1 MEEIIVAII
10 RGVLLGL
17 TIMIPYRFTE
27 AMDKKVPVFEFR
39 YIDVYVVVYTF
50 IMSNLLSR

>member
-1 MEEIIVAII
+1 MEEIIFAII

-50 IMSNLLSR
+50 IMSILLSR

>member
-17 TIMIPYRFTE
+17 TIMIPYLFTE
-27 AMDKKVPVFEFR
+27 AMDKKIPVFEFR

-50 IMSNLLSR
+50 IMSILLSR

>member
-1 MEEIIVAII
+1 MQEIIVAII

-17 TIMIPYRFTE
+17 TIMIPYCSTKYME
-27 AMDKKVPVFEFR
+27 QKVPVFEFR

-50 IMSNLLSR
+50 IMSVLLSR

>member
-27 AMDKKVPVFEFR
+27 AMDKKIPVFEFR

-50 IMSNLLSR
+50 VMSILLSK

>member
-17 TIMIPYRFTE
+17 TIMIPYRFNE
-27 AMDKKVPVFEFR
+27 AMDKKVSVFEFR
-39 YIDVYVVVYTF
+39 YIDVYVVIYTF
-50 IMSNLLSR
+50 IMSILLSR

>member
-1 MEEIIVAII
+1 MQEIIVAII

-17 TIMIPYRFTE
+17 TIMIPYCSTKYME
-27 AMDKKVPVFEFR
+27 QKVPVFEFR

-50 IMSNLLSR
+50 IMSILLSR

>member
-1 MEEIIVAII
+1 MEEIVIAII

-17 TIMIPYRFTE
+17 TIMIPYRFNE

-39 YIDVYVVVYTF
+39 YIDAYVVIYTF
-50 IMSNLLSR
+50 IMSILLSR

>member
-10 RGVLLGL
+10 RGILLGL
-17 TIMIPYRFTE
+17 TVLIPYHFNE

-50 IMSNLLSR
+50 VMSILFSR

>member
-1 MEEIIVAII
+1 MEEIIIAII

-50 IMSNLLSR
+50 IMSILLSR

>member
-1 MEEIIVAII
+1 MQEIIVAII

-17 TIMIPYRFTE
+17 TIMIPYYSTKYME
-27 AMDKKVPVFEFR
+27 QKVPVFEFR

-50 IMSNLLSR
+50 IMSILLSR